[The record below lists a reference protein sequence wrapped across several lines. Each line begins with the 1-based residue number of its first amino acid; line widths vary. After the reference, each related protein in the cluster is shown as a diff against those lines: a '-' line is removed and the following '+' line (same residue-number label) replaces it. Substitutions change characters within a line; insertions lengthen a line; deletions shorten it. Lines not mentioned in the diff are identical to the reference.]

1 MEGKMVIIGLVQ
13 MVQLGLLGLVVLSA
27 FILLTKS

>member
-1 MEGKMVIIGLVQ
+1 MVIIGLVQ